1 MGDRIAMSGKERE
14 RLVELAQVKRGEE
27 SLAEAGRR
35 LGLSYRQA
43 KRIWRRYRESG
54 AAGLVHGGRGRSS
67 NRGKEE
73 RFRQECVE
81 EYRQKLEG
89 FGPTLASEKLE
100 KWGRPVDH
108 ETLRRW
114 LVAAGLWQVRRRRQR
129 HRRWRPRKEHFGEMV
144 QLDGSFHDWFERR
157 DGVRDCL
164 LSMIDDATGVRMS
177 GMKPEETTA
186 GAMGLLWQWIV
197 RHGIP
202 RSLYVD
208 RKTVYITDRK
218 PTIEEELA
226 GESPLTAF
234 GQVCRKLGIEILAAH
249 SPQAKG
255 RIERSHGVYQDRLVK
270 EIRLRGLRHRDEVNA
285 LLGEFDQDL
294 NRRFAVAALSN
305 EDFHRPVPRG
315 IDLAGVFVWEQTR
328 TVQHDWTVRFE
339 NRWYQILGPKRRLP
353 PAKGKVVVQRRLDG
367 SLHLLYRGRRVHHVE
382 LPQRPAAAP
391 RPATEPQATKPR
403 QPWHPPADHPWRRP
417 LTRRAAWPAHARAD
431 AAAAIPA

>member
-1 MGDRIAMSGKERE
+1 MSGKERE

-73 RFRQECVE
+73 TFRQECVE

-328 TVQHDWTVRFE
+328 TVQNDWTVRFE

-367 SLHLLYRGRRVHHVE
+367 SLHLLYRGRPVHHVE

-417 LTRRAAWPAHARAD
+417 LTRRAARLARSTG
-431 AAAAIPA
+431 